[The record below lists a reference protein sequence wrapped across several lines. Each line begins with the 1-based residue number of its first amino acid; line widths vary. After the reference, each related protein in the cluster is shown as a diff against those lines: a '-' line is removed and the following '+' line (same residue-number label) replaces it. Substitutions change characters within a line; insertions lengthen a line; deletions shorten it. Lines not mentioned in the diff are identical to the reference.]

1 MRVHLPLRGQRL
13 EFLAQFVLALI
24 TVRTVNLTQIALA
37 FCREA
42 TTDSSYRRIQRFF
55 SSFEIPQKL
64 LVQLVLSL
72 LPPGPYWLTM
82 DRTNWQWGKADINI
96 LTVAI
101 VYRGAAFPIAW
112 MLLRKKG
119 NSNTK
124 ERKAILR
131 TVISLLG
138 KKNIAGLLADREFVG
153 RVWFAWL
160 KKEKISFVIRI
171 RENFLIPGT
180 RKRYVRDL
188 FRGLTEGEVRTIETA
203 SVVCGVRLFL
213 SGTRLKDEY
222 MIVVSDASRTNAI
235 ETYLK
240 RWEIETLF
248 GCLKTRV
255 FNFEDTHMTD
265 PRKIGK
271 LLALLTIA
279 FCWAH
284 AIGEW
289 QNELHPTALK
299 THGRRARS
307 LFRRGLDHL
316 RRAVLDIGEW
326 FADFCRCLRL
336 LCGERPRYVAS
347 PCCL

>member
-13 EFLAQFVLALI
+13 EFLAQFILALI

-55 SSFEIPQKL
+55 SSFEIPHKL

-82 DRTNWQWGKADINI
+82 DRTNWQWGRADINI

-101 VYRGAAFPIAW
+101 VHKGAAFPIAW
-112 MLLRKKG
+112 MLLRKRG

-124 ERKAILR
+124 ERKDILR
-131 TVISLLG
+131 TVIRLLG
-138 KKNIAGLLADREFVG
+138 KKNVAGLLADREFVG
-153 RVWFAWL
+153 QAWFAWL
-160 KKEKISFVIRI
+160 KREKISFRIRI
-171 RENFLIPGT
+171 RENFRLPGS

-188 FRGLTEGEVRTIETA
+188 FRGLSEGEVRTFDKA
-203 SVVCGVRLFL
+203 RVVCGVRLFL
-213 SGTRLKDEY
+213 SGTRLADEC
-222 MIVVSDASRTNAI
+222 MIVVSEVPCADAI

-248 GCLKTRV
+248 GCLKTRG
-255 FNFEDTHMTD
+255 FRFEDTHMTD

-271 LLALLTIA
+271 LMALLTIA

-284 AIGEW
+284 AVGEW
-289 QNELHPTALK
+289 QHELHPIALK
-299 THGRRARS
+299 KHGRRALS
-307 LFRRGLDHL
+307 IFRRGLDHL
-316 RRAVLDIGEW
+316 RRAVLDIGQW
-326 FADFCRCLRL
+326 FAAFVRCLRL
-336 LCGERPRYVAS
+336 LCGERPRYLAS